1 MFKYLIISMKK
12 WFKKFFIPHEGNEH
26 QPHFLRSKS
35 LPYLATCIIFFEII
49 FLAQIYIFPNTNLL
63 GLIVSNTIIDETNVN
78 RTKENLLALKT
89 NPILNE
95 AAQLKANDM
104 ASKGYFAH
112 TSPEGITPW
121 YWFNKA
127 GYSFYYAGEN
137 LAVNFVDSK
146 DVVNAWMNSPS
157 HRANMVNYN
166 FTEIGIGI
174 AKGQYKG
181 SEAVFVV
188 QMFGRPRSETVAV
201 VKPKTNPLVSES
213 TPTPTPLPLF
223 TPSIG
228 PETFVAVKGIENENL
243 QAEMIPEELIINT
256 SKNASILEKIMGQP
270 KWTINYIELIFG
282 GLILIA
288 LILTIFIRV
297 KIQYPKLI
305 ANGAFLLTVIAVIIL
320 ANQFISLYQTQIL

>member
-1 MFKYLIISMKK
+1 MFKYLINGMAK
-12 WFKKFFIPHEGNEH
+12 WLKKFFIPHEGNEH
-26 QPHFLRSKS
+26 QPHFLRSNTI
-35 LPYLATCIIFFEII
+35 PYIATCIIFFEII

-63 GLIVSNTIIDETNVN
+63 GLIISDTIINETNTN
-78 RTKENLLALKT
+78 RNNQNLTTLKI
-89 NPILNE
+89 NPVLNE

-104 ASKGYFAH
+104 ANKGYFAH

-121 YWFNKA
+121 HWFNKA

-157 HRANMVNYN
+157 HRANIVNYN

-181 SEAVFVV
+181 NEAIFVV
-188 QMFGRPRSETVAV
+188 QLFGKPRVETAVATKPKETV
-201 VKPKTNPLVSES
+201 T
-213 TPTPTPLPLF
+213 TPTPTPIPLI
-223 TPSIG
+223 TPAG
-228 PETFVAVKGIENENL
+228 QPETFVAVKGVESENL
-243 QAEMIPEELIINT
+243 QAEVAPEEIIAKA
-256 SKNASILEKIMGQP
+256 KNASLLEKIMGQP

-288 LILTIFIRV
+288 LVLTVFIKIRV
-297 KIQYPKLI
+297 QYPRLI
-305 ANGAFLLTVIAVIIL
+305 ANGAILLTVIAAIIL
-320 ANQFISLYQTQIL
+320 ANQFLSLYQAQIL

>member
-1 MFKYLIISMKK
+1 MFKYLIISMAK

-35 LPYLATCIIFFEII
+35 LPYIATCIIFFEII

-63 GLIVSNTIIDETNVN
+63 GLIVSDTIVNETNVN
-78 RTKENLLALKT
+78 RAKENLSSLKVS
-89 NPILNE
+89 PILNE

-104 ASKGYFAH
+104 ADKGYFSH

-121 YWFNKA
+121 YWFNEA

-181 SEAVFVV
+181 SEAIFVV
-188 QMFGRPRSETVAV
+188 QLFGKPRIETVATI
-201 VKPKTNPLVSES
+201 KPKETTT
-213 TPTPTPLPLF
+213 TPTPTPIPLI
-223 TPSIG
+223 TPASQ
-228 PETFVAVKGIENENL
+228 PETFIAVKGVESENL
-243 QAEMIPEELIINT
+243 QAEMAPEEIMT
-256 SKNASILEKIMGQP
+256 QAKNASLLEKIMGQP
-270 KWTINYIELIFG
+270 KWTINYVELIFG

-288 LILTIFIRV
+288 LILTVFIKV
-297 KIQYPKLI
+297 KIQYPRLI
-305 ANGAFLLTVIAVIIL
+305 ANGAFLLTVVAVIIL
-320 ANQFISLYQTQIL
+320 VNQFISLYQTQIL

>member
-1 MFKYLIISMKK
+1 MFKYLIISMAK
-12 WFKKFFIPHEGNEH
+12 WIKNLFIPHEGNEH
-26 QPHFLRSKS
+26 QPHFLRSKTI
-35 LPYLATCIIFFEII
+35 PYIATSIIFFEII

-63 GLIVSNTIIDETNVN
+63 GLIVSDTIVNETNVN
-78 RTKENLLALKT
+78 RAKESLSSLKV

-104 ASKGYFAH
+104 ANKGYFAH

-121 YWFNKA
+121 YWFNKT
-127 GYSFYYAGEN
+127 GYSFFYAGEN

-146 DVVNAWMNSPS
+146 DIVNAWMNSPS
-157 HRANMVNYN
+157 HRANMINYN

-188 QMFGRPRSETVAV
+188 QMFGRPRSEAV
-201 VKPKTNPLVSES
+201 VTTKPISK
-213 TPTPTPLPLF
+213 PTPTPLPLF
-223 TPSIG
+223 TPSSQ

-243 QAEMIPEELIINT
+243 QAEMAPEELITIN
-256 SKNASILEKIMGQP
+256 KNASVLEKIIGQP

-288 LILTIFIRV
+288 LILTIFI
-297 KIQYPKLI
+297 KIRIQHPRLI
-305 ANGAFLLTVIAVIIL
+305 ANGSILLTVIAVIIL
-320 ANQFISLYQTQIL
+320 VNQFISLYQAQIL